1 MYAGVHSNPVTPR
14 NPIHTPLKIAR
25 PMLEGRCSQLAAKV
39 DVPSFDHTTI
49 EKMNKIAIERS
60 LGASVSVLLDEM
72 LIELYLHESL

>member
-1 MYAGVHSNPVTPR
+1 M
-14 NPIHTPLKIAR
+14 HTPLKIAR

-39 DVPSFDHTTI
+39 DVPSFDHATI

-72 LIELYLHESL
+72 LIELYLHELL